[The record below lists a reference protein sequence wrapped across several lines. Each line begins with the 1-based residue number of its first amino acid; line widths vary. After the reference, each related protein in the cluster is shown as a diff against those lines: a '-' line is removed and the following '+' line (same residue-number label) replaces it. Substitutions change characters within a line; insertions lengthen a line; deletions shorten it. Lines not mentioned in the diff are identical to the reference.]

1 MEEERLICKR
11 NVLALVGCLF
21 LLLGLTA
28 CAVGPGT
35 PLIDAMKTQPGRGNG
50 NVPPPKG
57 YGAIVNPGE
66 SSGLINPEERKETQ
80 AYLETL
86 ASE

>member
-1 MEEERLICKR
+1 MEERLICKR
-11 NVLALVGCLF
+11 NMLALGGCLF
-21 LLLGLTA
+21 LLLALSA

-35 PLIDAMKTQPGRGNG
+35 PLIDAMKTGPGKGNG
-50 NVPPPKG
+50 NVPRPEG

-66 SSGLINPEERKETQ
+66 SAGLINPEERKETQ

-86 ASE
+86 ASQ

>member
-1 MEEERLICKR
+1 
-11 NVLALVGCLF
+11 
-21 LLLGLTA
+21 
-28 CAVGPGT
+28 
-35 PLIDAMKTQPGRGNG
+35 MKTQPGRGNS

-66 SSGLINPEERKETQ
+66 SYGLINPEERKETQ

-86 ASE
+86 ASQ

>member
-1 MEEERLICKR
+1 
-11 NVLALVGCLF
+11 
-21 LLLGLTA
+21 
-28 CAVGPGT
+28 
-35 PLIDAMKTQPGRGNG
+35 MKTQPGRGNG

-86 ASE
+86 ASQ